1 MDRLFD
7 IYLIQIKKRIIFAI
21 LDQGVLISVYWIILH
36 QQKITMETETLNNS
50 IDNCQENSRSQ
61 LDHLHLEF
69 NNLRMA
75 KLSIP
80 SGSQEFQQALVESGV
95 EPEETGFRKRSHT
108 VDSSYTR
115 PKNHVHFSMKLTTT
129 EPCKHGSSEDIHKRH
144 GILRHHEGGRGRSNT
159 LDYPSISEKEDVK
172 ATKETTEKAKQAE
185 NGKPHK
191 NQENHKKSEAQEHT
205 SGFRSIFRSRPKS
218 ESSVKKDS
226 KSSSRKKES
235 K

>member
-1 MDRLFD
+1 
-7 IYLIQIKKRIIFAI
+7 
-21 LDQGVLISVYWIILH
+21 
-36 QQKITMETETLNNS
+36 
-50 IDNCQENSRSQ
+50 
-61 LDHLHLEF
+61 
-69 NNLRMA
+69 MA

-159 LDYPSISEKEDVK
+159 LDHPSISEKE
-172 ATKETTEKAKQAE
+172 
-185 NGKPHK
+185 
-191 NQENHKKSEAQEHT
+191 
-205 SGFRSIFRSRPKS
+205 
-218 ESSVKKDS
+218 
-226 KSSSRKKES
+226 
-235 K
+235 